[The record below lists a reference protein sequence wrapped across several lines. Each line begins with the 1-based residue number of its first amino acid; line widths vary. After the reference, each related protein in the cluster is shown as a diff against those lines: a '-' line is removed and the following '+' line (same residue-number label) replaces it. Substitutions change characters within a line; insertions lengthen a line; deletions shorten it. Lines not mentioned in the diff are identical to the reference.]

1 MTVEEKALAYYE
13 KIINECFKITNK
25 KNCQE
30 EFIKSKDIIL
40 KTLVNIIN
48 NGKEYLLTD
57 RYIYAILKAKY
68 LNIFALSTNISLIL
82 ANHFMLHLRAIESNS
97 EEETIMNTLQFY
109 VLRMEFYASSVEY
122 EKSVKYILTDFEREV
137 FETLFYYCNEYSTVN
152 NTSFEEDIEIDKV
165 FRVVACAALYRR
177 DLSIMTN
184 LLPRFIN
191 NYEELVRNLDLNSFS
206 KETENKIYGFT
217 FSKERKINITPEL
230 IKYILN
236 YNYKAKMEIK

>member
-82 ANHFMLHLRAIESNS
+82 VNHFMAHLRAIESNS

-137 FETLFYYCNEYSTVN
+137 FDTLFYYSNEYSIVN
-152 NTSFEEDIEIDKV
+152 DASFEEDIEIDKV
-165 FRVVACAALYRR
+165 FRV
-177 DLSIMTN
+177 
-184 LLPRFIN
+184 
-191 NYEELVRNLDLNSFS
+191 LDLNSFT
-206 KETENKIYGFT
+206 KEEEHKIYGFT